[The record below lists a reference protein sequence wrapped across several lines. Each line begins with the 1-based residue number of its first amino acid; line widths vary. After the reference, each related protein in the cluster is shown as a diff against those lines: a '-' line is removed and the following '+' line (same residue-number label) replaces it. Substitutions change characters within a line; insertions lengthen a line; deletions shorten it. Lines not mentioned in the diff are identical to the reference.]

1 MTMVTQK
8 SCMRMFCERGY
19 NIKCFLRKLITRN
32 CTMQKGQ
39 LSTIFKAFNFQ
50 KSNFLQH
57 FIFWASY
64 YLDSGN
70 QRSRR
75 ELPPTKIASQENCP
89 LSNPLQIIGPALHFC
104 QSLLVSWYTHDVI
117 ISQKYCSE
125 WWMFL
130 WLTRNTAETVDTF
143 IYCWDIQQISSIV
156 K

>member
-1 MTMVTQK
+1 MCSKKTDYPKTV
-8 SCMRMFCERGY
+8 SCRRGSWALFLERLT
-19 NIKCFLRKLITRN
+19 FRKA
-32 CTMQKGQ
+32 
-39 LSTIFKAFNFQ
+39 IFKRP
-50 KSNFLQH
+50 
-57 FIFWASY
+57 IFWASY

-70 QRSRR
+70 QKSRR

-130 WLTRNTAETVDTF
+130 WLTRNTAEPVDTF
-143 IYCWDIQQISSIV
+143 IYYRDIQQISSIV